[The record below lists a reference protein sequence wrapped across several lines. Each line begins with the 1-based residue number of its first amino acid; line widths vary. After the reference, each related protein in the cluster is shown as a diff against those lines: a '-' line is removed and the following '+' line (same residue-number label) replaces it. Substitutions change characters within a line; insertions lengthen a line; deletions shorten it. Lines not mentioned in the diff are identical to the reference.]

1 MVSFVLP
8 TARMVSVCS
17 IREFVIV
24 DMRWV
29 PISINTS
36 QETDT
41 FNLACDALSSS
52 GRGVRC
58 EGV

>member
-29 PISINTS
+29 PISINTA
-36 QETDT
+36 QVD
-41 FNLACDALSSS
+41 
-52 GRGVRC
+52 RYV
-58 EGV
+58 